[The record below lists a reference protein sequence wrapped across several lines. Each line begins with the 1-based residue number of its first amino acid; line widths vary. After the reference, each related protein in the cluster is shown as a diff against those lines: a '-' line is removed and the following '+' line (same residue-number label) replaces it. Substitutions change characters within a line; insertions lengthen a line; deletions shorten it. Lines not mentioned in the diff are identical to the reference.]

1 MDVLEGQDIKGL
13 ISKSSAPF
21 VSIYQPTHPTG
32 TEVPQGPIRLKNLIR
47 EAEEKIKAVG
57 MGSPEEGLA

>member
-1 MDVLEGQDIKGL
+1 MDVLESQDIKEL

-21 VSIYQPTHPTG
+21 VSIYQPPHRTG
-32 TEVPQGPIRLKNLIR
+32 TEVQQGPIRLKNLIR

-57 MGSPEEGLA
+57 MASREAGLA